1 MWQDVVFLVGNVFS
15 LVVLVPTLRDEMA
28 NVPLGT
34 ALPSAL
40 IGVVYGTA
48 FATLGMTLSAV
59 GAVLTGLMWS
69 LIAYLRSPHP
79 LRSSGETGEIGGSEG
94 VSRSEAV
101 AESDETA
108 VEPVASPR
116 SGRAPVISDD

>member
-1 MWQDVVFLVGNVFS
+1 VIWQDVVFLLGNIFS
-15 LVVLVPTLRDEMA
+15 LLVLVPTLRDEMA

-59 GAVLTGLMWS
+59 GAVLTGVMWG
-69 LIAYLRSPHP
+69 LVAVLRSPTP
-79 LRSSGETGEIGGSEG
+79 FGDGEIS
-94 VSRSEAV
+94 
-101 AESDETA
+101 ESD
-108 VEPVASPR
+108 VPPSPR
-116 SGRAPVISDD
+116 SGRSPVVTDD

>member
-1 MWQDVVFLVGNVFS
+1 MWQDVVFLLGNVFS

-59 GAVLTGLMWS
+59 RAVLTGLMWS
-69 LIAYLRSPHP
+69 LIASLRSPNP
-79 LRSSGETGEIGGSEG
+79 LRSDDE
-94 VSRSEAV
+94 VS
-101 AESDETA
+101 ESD
-108 VEPVASPR
+108 VRPSPR
-116 SGRAPVISDD
+116 SGRSPAVSDD